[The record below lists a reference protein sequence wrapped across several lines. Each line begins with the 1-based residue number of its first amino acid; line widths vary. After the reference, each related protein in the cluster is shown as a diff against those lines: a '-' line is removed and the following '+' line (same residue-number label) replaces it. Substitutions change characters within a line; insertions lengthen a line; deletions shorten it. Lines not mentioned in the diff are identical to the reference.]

1 MLVHL
6 LQRLKLIVSFVF
18 PHASPKEKVIDFFF
32 LKLSLLSRVPNSINS
47 FWKKKNWKW
56 ILPFFKQIRKILRST
71 ERKEWAKGFVPE
83 TSSWWNSQQASYKP
97 CSTTDAAGCSHAQPG
112 HEIPGQLS
120 TCFNYLLLHI

>member
-47 FWKKKNWKW
+47 FWKKKKLKMNPT
-56 ILPFFKQIRKILRST
+56 IF
-71 ERKEWAKGFVPE
+71 
-83 TSSWWNSQQASYKP
+83 
-97 CSTTDAAGCSHAQPG
+97 
-112 HEIPGQLS
+112 
-120 TCFNYLLLHI
+120 